1 MITVNNVSLRFGT
14 KTLFQDVNLKF
25 VDGACYGLIGA
36 NGSGK
41 STFLKLLNGELD
53 TTTGDIIIPK
63 NERVSTLEQDHY
75 KYDEFR
81 AIDVVIMG
89 NKKLYDI
96 KVEKEELYSHTEF
109 TDADG
114 IRLGELEAEFME
126 LNGWEAE
133 SEASIL
139 LSNLGVLNK
148 YHELKMKD
156 LENNDKVKVL
166 LAKSLFQN
174 PDILLLDEPTNNLD
188 IEAIN
193 WLSEFIIDYPNCCI
207 VVSHDRHFLN
217 NVCTHIVDIDYGKLT
232 LYTGNYDFWRE
243 SSELLLK
250 QVKEA
255 NRKKEDKI
263 KELKD
268 FIARFQANASK
279 SRQATSRKKILEKIE
294 LEEIIPSSRKY
305 PYIDFKFEKGN
316 GKEVLNVENLTVE
329 VDGRKLLNKVSFS
342 VLKGDK
348 IAFLGSNIQ
357 KTLLFSVLTK
367 QKKYTSGEFKWGSN
381 VLISYFESD
390 NSEYF
395 NTNINIL
402 DWISKYKRID
412 DLEMLRSFLGRML
425 FSGDDVF
432 KSVDVLSGGEKA
444 RCMLSKMMLDNP
456 NVLIL
461 DEPTNHLD
469 LESITSLNTAMKKFQ
484 GEILF
489 TSHDYELNETAAN
502 RIIEILEDGTIIDR
516 RIPYSE
522 YIKDEK
528 VKKIREKNKK
538 IEKVM
543 QQ

>member
-1 MITVNNVSLRFGT
+1 MITVNNVSLKFGT
-14 KTLFQDVNLKF
+14 KTLFKDVNLKF
-25 VDGACYGLIGA
+25 NDGSCYGLIGA

-41 STFLKLLNGELD
+41 STFLKLLSKELD
-53 TTTGDIIIPK
+53 TTSGEIIIPK
-63 NERVSTLEQDHY
+63 GERISTLEQDHY
-75 KYDEFR
+75 KYDEYMVL
-81 AIDVVIMG
+81 DVVIMG

-96 KVEKEELYSHTEF
+96 REEKNELYTHTEF

-114 IRLGELEAEFME
+114 IRLGELENEFLE

-148 YHELKMKD
+148 YHSLKMKE

-188 IEAIN
+188 IDAIN
-193 WLSEFIIDYPNCCI
+193 WLSEFIINYPNCVI

-217 NVCTHIVDIDYGKLT
+217 NVCTHIVDIDYSKMT
-232 LYTGNYDFWRE
+232 LYAGNYDFWRE

-250 QVKEA
+250 QIKEA
-255 NRKKEDKI
+255 NKKKEDKI

-294 LEEIIPSSRKY
+294 LEEIVPSSRKY
-305 PYIDFKFEKGN
+305 PFIDFKPLKLN
-316 GKEVLNVENLTVE
+316 GKEVLTVNNLTIE
-329 VDGRKLLNKVSFS
+329 VNDKKLLNKVSFS

-348 IAFLGSNIQ
+348 IAILGSNIQ
-357 KTLLFSVLTK
+357 KTLLFDVLMK
-367 QKKYTSGEFKWGSN
+367 EIKYKTGEFKWGVNSI
-381 VLISYFESD
+381 ISYFKSD
-390 NSEYF
+390 NTDLFKDDIS
-395 NTNINIL
+395 II
-402 DWISKYKRID
+402 DWISKYNKID
-412 DLEMLRSFLGRML
+412 DVELLRGFLGRML

-432 KSVDVLSGGEKA
+432 KSVNVLSGGEKA
-444 RCMLSKMMLDNP
+444 RCMLSKMMLEAP

-469 LESITSLNTAMKKFQ
+469 LESITSLNTGMSKFQ

-489 TSHDYELNETAAN
+489 TTLDYELNETVAN
-502 RIIEILEDGTIIDR
+502 RIIEIFENGTIVDR

-522 YIKDEK
+522 YIQDEK
-528 VKKIREKNKK
+528 IKELREKNKS
-538 IEKVM
+538 
-543 QQ
+543 